1 MVTRL
6 GILRDCCKARFLDI
20 KLPAPKEIGNG
31 RYEPIVLTDKLL
43 KEWDEKA
50 TEVVEVEAINSSKE
64 LSDGT
69 IIGSEERPLTILR
82 VVHADGRVGVE
93 PFWKLFPINPSNHVT
108 FLRNTLLCYA
118 DVVASNKKAKSLQT
132 DFRRLNP
139 YFVSQGFLGEHLHWA
154 YCRKYDITEYQAEC
168 RTAIYG
174 VDDWAKEFPGWVID
188 DDLCWE
194 WHP

>member
-20 KLPAPKEIGNG
+20 KLPKPKPIGDG

-43 KEWDEKA
+43 KEWDEQA

-82 VVHADGRVGVE
+82 VVHADGTVNVE
-93 PFWKLFPINPSNHVT
+93 PFWKLFPINPSNHIT

-118 DVVASNKKAKSLQT
+118 DVKAANEEAKRWQT
-132 DFRRLNP
+132 IWRRLDEN
-139 YFVSQGFLGEHLHWA
+139 SRWDGFLKEHLHWA

-168 RTAIYG
+168 RTAIYS
-174 VDDWAKEFPGWVID
+174 VDDWANEFPGWVID

>member
-20 KLPAPKEIGNG
+20 KLPTPKEIGNG

-69 IIGSEERPLTILR
+69 IIGHVGIFVLAKPEGEEVGFYAVKKGTVITEGKAYIEYVNTAGVKALTFLFADQ
-82 VVHADGRVGVE
+82 ADGIRTLSNSPLKDENIFNLAGQRIQKMQKGINIVGG
-93 PFWKLFPINPSNHVT
+93 KKI
-108 FLRNTLLCYA
+108 
-118 DVVASNKKAKSLQT
+118 VVK
-132 DFRRLNP
+132 
-139 YFVSQGFLGEHLHWA
+139 
-154 YCRKYDITEYQAEC
+154 
-168 RTAIYG
+168 
-174 VDDWAKEFPGWVID
+174 
-188 DDLCWE
+188 
-194 WHP
+194 